1 MGQDSYEI
9 GSLTVLDIDGIISR
23 AASDATAF
31 LNGIDISTK
40 DYKKLVKYYFYKR
53 ILDSFKGKA
62 HGAIVGVTTKS
73 KSNDIVR
80 DVLRNTSIKVVKPI
94 TGTAEEFIL
103 GINVSSPEYDDMV
116 SEGINYTL
124 AGKINKL
131 LYYFHKNGLTGL
143 VREYSSDNAKIKLF
157 K

>member
-1 MGQDSYEI
+1 M
-9 GSLTVLDIDGIISR
+9 DGIISR
-23 AASDATAF
+23 AASDATEF
-31 LNGIDISTK
+31 LDGADISAK

-53 ILDSFKGKA
+53 ILDSFKNRAK
-62 HGAIVGVTTKS
+62 GAVVGVTTKA

-94 TGTAEEFIL
+94 SGTAEEFIA
-103 GINVSSPEYDDMV
+103 GINISSPEYDDMV
-116 SEGINYTL
+116 SDGINYTL

-143 VREYSSDNAKIKLF
+143 VREYDSDNVKIKLF